1 MVGIRNPQDEVPAF
15 LKPALLLWMP
25 MLGSHPAGA
34 FVGEAE
40 RCPLHF
46 GAGKDAV
53 AGAECGIEFGFG
65 NIKRRAV
72 GGFYGLDGVDRKA
85 AQFVA
90 QVAPGVEVPVVAVV
104 GQALRRDFALAG
116 VALAAGDVFDAE
128 AAPFHEGGGDVLEVL
143 RRVVAG
149 GGAQD
154 ADAPGDV
161 VGRIGGAFEH
171 AEQALAQRA
180 DMFGEQTAGVEGGE
194 KLLHAEQGVD
204 FAGREPDAGEFVAL
218 DAGINAVGTR
228 VAVADDGNVHAI
240 APVPDVAVQC
250 GARNAKAVLKI
261 NETNAAPRK

>member
-1 MVGIRNPQDEVPAF
+1 
-15 LKPALLLWMP
+15 
-25 MLGSHPAGA
+25 MLGGHPAGA
-34 FVGEAE
+34 LRGETE
-40 RCPLHF
+40 FCPSQNF
-46 GAGKDAV
+46 AGKDPV
-53 AGAECGIEFGFG
+53 AGAQRGVEFGFG
-65 NIKRRAV
+65 DFLGDGV
-72 GGFYGLDGVDRKA
+72 HGFDRFYRVDRKA

-218 DAGINAVGTR
+218 DAGINAVGAR

-240 APVPDVAVQC
+240 AQVPDVAVQC